1 MRDARG
7 RLLVGSLLWL
17 QGRSSDS
24 ATLVES
30 GRHGL
35 QHVAIDLAE
44 GVAGQAVQKLIPRVL
59 QAKPW
64 LSGST
69 NWLPDSHEAGRR
81 TCAMRYCKLD
91 SSPRPCARSSVLR
104 HLCGR
109 LVSLVGRH
117 LLERGL

>member
-1 MRDARG
+1 VA
-7 RLLVGSLLWL
+7 LLPPRAPPGSPC
-17 QGRSSDS
+17 R
-24 ATLVES
+24 
-30 GRHGL
+30 
-35 QHVAIDLAE
+35 

-81 TCAMRYCKLD
+81 TCAMRYCRLD
-91 SSPRPCARSSVLR
+91 GSPRPCARSSVLR
-104 HLCGR
+104 HLRGR